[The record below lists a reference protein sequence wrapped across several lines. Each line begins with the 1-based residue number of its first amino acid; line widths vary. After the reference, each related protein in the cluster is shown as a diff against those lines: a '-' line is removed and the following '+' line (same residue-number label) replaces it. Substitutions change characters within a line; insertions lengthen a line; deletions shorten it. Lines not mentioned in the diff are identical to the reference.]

1 MSYLMYSARGRLR
14 GERGAMSGSYIK
26 AVIVL
31 EEDRPLTSVDGRS
44 EALGLDHEVQIFLSW
59 LGGQLAQR
67 FGGFWRCFF
76 ILEWYFFFFS
86 ERTSASVMAEGPLAR
101 NLNVKLRLTKENVL
115 RRTLEVQDLRG
126 FTEHFGKIYEL
137 C

>member
-31 EEDRPLTSVDGRS
+31 EEDRPLRSVDGRS
-44 EALGLDHEVQIFLSW
+44 EALGLNHEVRVLLSW

-67 FGGFWRCFF
+67 FEGFWWC
-76 ILEWYFFFFS
+76 FFFFS

-101 NLNVKLRLTKENVL
+101 VLIATK
-115 RRTLEVQDLRG
+115 
-126 FTEHFGKIYEL
+126 
-137 C
+137 